1 MCNRL
6 TQRFGVHVI
15 DEAPP
20 TVDLNHRDPLAV
32 GRLELGIAVDR
43 HLLQLETDLVACSRD
58 DAPSRLAQ
66 VTARRGEE
74 DDLRYG

>member
-1 MCNRL
+1 MCNRF
-6 TQRFGVHVI
+6 TQRVGVYVV

-20 TVDLNHRDPLAV
+20 AVDLHHRDPLAV
-32 GRLELGIAVDR
+32 GGFELGVAVDR
-43 HLLQLETDLVACSRD
+43 HLPQLEADLLPGRRD

-66 VTARRGEE
+66 VAAGRGEE